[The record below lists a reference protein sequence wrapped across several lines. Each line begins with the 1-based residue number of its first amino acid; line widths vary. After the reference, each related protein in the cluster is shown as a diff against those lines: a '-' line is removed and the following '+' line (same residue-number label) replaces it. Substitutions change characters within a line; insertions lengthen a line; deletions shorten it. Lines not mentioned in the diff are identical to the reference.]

1 MAAIHGW
8 HYLVG
13 SEPGT
18 PIFTIL
24 GFLCR
29 AVAVNVMGITGYS
42 NSVAAHLPIDDV
54 ERVEV

>member
-1 MAAIHGW
+1 MVAIHGW

-13 SEPGT
+13 SELGT
-18 PIFTIL
+18 PNFTIR

-42 NSVAAHLPIDDV
+42 NSVAAQLPIDDV